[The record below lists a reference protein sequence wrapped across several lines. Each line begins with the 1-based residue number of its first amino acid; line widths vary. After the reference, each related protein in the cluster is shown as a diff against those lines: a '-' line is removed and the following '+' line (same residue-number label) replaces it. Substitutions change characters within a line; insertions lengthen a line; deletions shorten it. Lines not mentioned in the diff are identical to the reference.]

1 MLERSVILNILTIKN
16 EAIKMIILGVSRGPH
31 DASVTLLQDNKVLFH
46 IQSER
51 LSHIKYDQIPFQAI
65 SKIKEYVSHI
75 DYLVLTG
82 LSKAIFPYDN
92 IINKDAYSATVL
104 GLNKTFR
111 DHGFTTFDL
120 SDRHHEIHAFTS
132 FYNSG
137 FDNAICI
144 VKDAIGSEYI
154 IKNPKYPPGSFGR
167 EAFSVF
173 DVSYPDKIEMIK
185 KTVVVPFKL
194 NKTKDQI
201 NEKVLITNRVSEATA
216 YEMSSKALG
225 FTIFDAGK
233 IMGLSS
239 YGKFNNKF
247 AQIYKNDLI
256 NDEIFTFQEN
266 HPEES
271 IFKINILDDF
281 QEKADFAYMLQKQVQ
296 ENVAKNILNIIKETK
311 TKNICLSGG
320 FFLNCV
326 SNYNLLKQLP
336 SDVSI
341 YVEPMCGDA
350 GNSLGAAKYIYHSLT
365 QDVGKLPQKTIYYGP
380 TYNYSLDNVKNEK
393 TIKDVSYFDVAKL
406 LSERKIVAIYQ
417 GKSESG
423 PRALG
428 NRSILYDP
436 RDPDGKNYVNRVK
449 QREWFRPFAGS
460 VLVENAKEWFDI
472 KNLNDS
478 RFMMYAVDVIE
489 NKKDLIPAITHV
501 DGTCRIQTVSEL
513 ENKHFYNLINEF
525 NNITGIPVL
534 FNTSFNLAGDTIVET
549 LDDALWTLHNSEID
563 YLYLP
568 ELNALIYK

>member
-104 GLNKTFR
+104 GLNKTFK

-173 DVSYPDKIEMIK
+173 NVSYPDKIEMIK

-194 NKTKDQI
+194 NKIKDQI

-247 AQIYKNDLI
+247 PEIYKNDLI
-256 NDEIFTFQEN
+256 NDEIFTFKEN

-271 IFKINILDDF
+271 IFKINILDEF

-296 ENVAKNILNIIKETK
+296 DNVAKNILNIIKETK

-350 GNSLGAAKYIYHSLT
+350 GNSLGAAKYVYYSLT
-365 QDVGKLPQKTIYYGP
+365 QDMSKLPQKTIYYGP
-380 TYNYSLDNVKNEK
+380 TYNYSLHNIKNEK
-393 TIKDVSYFDVAKL
+393 IIKDISYSDVAKL

-460 VLVENAKEWFDI
+460 VLVENVKEWFDI

-478 RFMMYAVDVIE
+478 KFMMYAVDVIE
-489 NKKDLIPAITHV
+489 NKKDLIPEIGRAHV
-501 DGTCRIQTVSEL
+501 
-513 ENKHFYNLINEF
+513 
-525 NNITGIPVL
+525 
-534 FNTSFNLAGDTIVET
+534 
-549 LDDALWTLHNSEID
+549 
-563 YLYLP
+563 
-568 ELNALIYK
+568 

>member
-1 MLERSVILNILTIKN
+1 
-16 EAIKMIILGVSRGPH
+16 MIILGVGRGPH

-82 LSKAIFPYDN
+82 LSKTILPYDN
-92 IINKDAYSATVL
+92 IINRDAYSATVL

-111 DHGFTTFDL
+111 DHEFTTFDL

-144 VKDAIGSEYI
+144 VKDAVGSEYI
-154 IKNPKYPPGSFGR
+154 LKNTKYRPGSFGR
-167 EAFSVF
+167 ETFSVF
-173 DVSYPDKIEMIK
+173 NVSYPDKIEMIK

-201 NEKVLITNRVSEATA
+201 NKKVLITNRVSEATA

-256 NDEIFTFQEN
+256 NDEIFTFKEN
-266 HPEES
+266 YPEES
-271 IFKINILDDF
+271 IFKINILDNF

-365 QDVGKLPQKTIYYGP
+365 QDMSKLPQKTIYYGP

-460 VLVENAKEWFDI
+460 VLVENAKDWFDI

-525 NNITGIPVL
+525 NNITGIPIL

>member
-1 MLERSVILNILTIKN
+1 
-16 EAIKMIILGVSRGPH
+16 MIILGVGRGPH

-82 LSKAIFPYDN
+82 LSKTILPYDN
-92 IINKDAYSATVL
+92 IINRDAYSATVL

-111 DHGFTTFDL
+111 DHEFTTFDL

-154 IKNPKYPPGSFGR
+154 IKNPKYPPRSFGR

-393 TIKDVSYFDVAKL
+393 TIEDVSYFDVAKL

-460 VLVENAKEWFDI
+460 VLVENVKEWFDI

-501 DGTCRIQTVSEL
+501 DGTCRIQTVSKL

-525 NNITGIPVL
+525 NNITGVPIL